1 MLTCTLMRKTPVIV
15 LTTTLVLASAAF
27 YFSDLLSYATAQ
39 GIGQL
44 RIVWNARPIS
54 EVLTDPSTP
63 DSISERLKFVGQVRK
78 YAIDSLG
85 LNDTKNYTT
94 YYDQHGQEI
103 LWVVTACDPF
113 QLKEKVWEFPIVGKV
128 PYKGFFSPEKA
139 KEEALI
145 WKQNGLD
152 VSVRNPGGWSTLGWF
167 TDPVLSSMLT
177 RSKGDLASLI
187 IHEMAHA
194 TIYVKDSSTFNENLA
209 SFIGDEGARKFLI
222 DTYGKDSPEWKDYD
236 QEEKDYRKWTSHM
249 LRGADVLDS
258 LYKSSVFTSFPDSI
272 KTKLKADL
280 IRVIVI
286 QADTLK
292 TTGLQKSS
300 RYFQKH
306 LPNNAYFMSFIRYQ
320 AMQTDFTKTYR
331 DQFSEDILLMI
342 RFYQKKF
349 PFL

>member
-1 MLTCTLMRKTPVIV
+1 MRKTPAI
-15 LTTTLVLASAAF
+15 LLATSLVLAGTTF
-27 YFSDLLSYATAQ
+27 YFFDLLSYATAQ

-44 RIVWNARPIS
+44 NIVWSARPIS
-54 EVLTDPSTP
+54 EVLNDPSTP
-63 DSISERLKFVGQVRK
+63 DSIAERLKFVGQVRK

-94 YYDQHGQEI
+94 YYDQQGQEI
-103 LWVVTACDPF
+103 LWVVTACEPF
-113 QLKEKVWEFPIVGKV
+113 ELKEKVWEFPIVGKV

-139 KEEALI
+139 KEEALL
-145 WKQNGLD
+145 WKTKGLD

-167 TDPVLSSMLT
+167 TDPVLSGMLT

-209 SFIGDEGARKFLI
+209 SFIGDEGARKFLT
-222 DTYGKDSPEWKDYD
+222 DTYGKDSPEWKQYD
-236 QEEKDYRKWTSHM
+236 QEERDYRKWTTHM
-249 LRGADVLDS
+249 LRGAKILDS
-258 LYKSSVFTSFPDSI
+258 LYKSSVFISYPDSI
-272 KTKLKADL
+272 KSKSKADL
-280 IRVIVI
+280 IRNIVL
-286 QADTLK
+286 QADTLE

-300 RYFQKH
+300 EYFRKH

-331 DQFSEDILLMI
+331 DQFSGDILHMI
-342 RFYQKKF
+342 RFYREKF

>member
-1 MLTCTLMRKTPVIV
+1 MRRKS
-15 LTTTLVLASAAF
+15 TLVITIFLI
-27 YFSDLLSYATAQ
+27 FSILISLYLDFLSYGIAQ

-44 RIVWNARPIS
+44 NIVWNARPIS
-54 EVLTDPSTP
+54 EVLTDPLTP
-63 DSISERLKFVGQVRK
+63 DSITERLKFVGQVRR

-94 YYDQHGQEI
+94 YYDQQGQEI
-103 LWVVTACDPF
+103 LWVVTACEPF
-113 QLKEKVWEFPIVGKV
+113 QLKEQVWEFPIVGKV

-139 KEEALI
+139 KEEAQV
-145 WKQNGLD
+145 WKEKGLD

-167 TDPVLSSMLT
+167 TDPVLSGMLT

-194 TIYVKDSSTFNENLA
+194 TIYVKDSSSFNENLA
-209 SFIGDEGARKFLI
+209 SFIGDEGARKFLT
-222 DTYGKDSPEWKDYD
+222 DTYGKDSPEWKQYN
-236 QEEKDYRKWTSHM
+236 QEERDYRKWTAHM

-258 LYKSSVFTSFPDSI
+258 LYKSSVFISYPDSI
-272 KTKLKADL
+272 KSKSKADL
-280 IRVIVI
+280 IRNII
-286 QADTLK
+286 LRADTLN
-292 TTGLQKSS
+292 TTGFQKSS
-300 RYFQKH
+300 EYFRKH

-331 DQFSEDILLMI
+331 DQFYGDILHMI
-342 RFYQKKF
+342 RFYREKF